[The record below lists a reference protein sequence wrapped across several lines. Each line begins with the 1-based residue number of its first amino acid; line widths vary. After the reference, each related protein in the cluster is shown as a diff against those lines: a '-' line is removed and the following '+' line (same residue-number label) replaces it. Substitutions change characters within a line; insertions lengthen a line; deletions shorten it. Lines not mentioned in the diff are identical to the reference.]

1 MTVISSIKGNAM
13 NRLNSLALALT
24 LSALYVAGSWAA
36 DSAAPASEVTIAQQQ
51 AAAQVDSN
59 RVWLREQEKRSADLH
74 QNTSVPEFLR
84 NQPPRSLAQDDQ
96 SFINQL
102 AAKQRQDATEQPAEG
117 ALYFVSFAIP
127 EEGMRR
133 MLQEARRFGI
143 PATLRGMVNGDMRET
158 VQRVQ
163 KLVEAGGIDGV
174 QIDPQ
179 PYTQYD
185 VTAVPA
191 LVVRCAA
198 GFDVV
203 RGNLL
208 MAQALKK
215 VAKDGD
221 CAATAQALLDKAGV
235 K

>member
-1 MTVISSIKGNAM
+1 MTTYSKAIG
-13 NRLNSLALALT
+13 LLT
-24 LSALYVAGSWAA
+24 VLLTAATVPMIAVGQTAA
-36 DSAAPASEVTIAQQQ
+36 DSVATAQQQ
-51 AAAQVDSN
+51 ATVPVDSN
-59 RVWLREQEKRSADLH
+59 RAWLREQEKRSADLH
-74 QNTSVPEFLR
+74 QNTPVPEFLR

-96 SFINQL
+96 SFIDQL

-179 PYTQYD
+179 PYSQFGI
-185 VTAVPA
+185 TAVPA

-221 CAATAQALLDKAGV
+221 CAASAQALLDKAGV

>member
-1 MTVISSIKGNAM
+1 VNKHNFF
-13 NRLNSLALALT
+13 ALVLT
-24 LSALYVAGSWAA
+24 FSTTCMAGSWAA
-36 DSAAPASEVTIAQQQ
+36 DSVAPAGEVTIVQQQ
-51 AAAQVDSN
+51 AAVQVYSN
-59 RVWLREQEKRSADLH
+59 REWLREQEKRSAELH
-74 QNTSVPEFLR
+74 KNTPVPEFLR

-96 SFINQL
+96 SFIDQL
-102 AAKQRQDATEQPAEG
+102 AAKQHKDAAEQPAEG

-127 EEGMRR
+127 EDGMRR

-163 KLVEAGGIDGV
+163 KLVETGGIDGV

-179 PYTQYD
+179 PYSQFGI
-185 VTAVPA
+185 TAVPA
-191 LVVRCAA
+191 LVVRCAS

-208 MAQALKK
+208 MEQALKK
-215 VAKDGD
+215 VVKDGD
-221 CAATAQALLDKAGV
+221 CAATAQALLDKESG

>member
-1 MTVISSIKGNAM
+1 MTTYSKATW
-13 NRLNSLALALT
+13 LLT
-24 LSALYVAGSWAA
+24 VLLTGAA
-36 DSAAPASEVTIAQQQ
+36 VPMIAFGQTADPVLTAQQQ
-51 AAAQVDSN
+51 AAVQVDSN
-59 RVWLREQEKRSADLH
+59 RAWLREQEKRSSDLH
-74 QNTSVPEFLR
+74 KNTPVPDFLR
-84 NQPPRSLAQDDQ
+84 NQPPRSLSQDDQ
-96 SFINQL
+96 SFIDQL
-102 AAKQRQDATEQPAEG
+102 AAKQRQAADDQPAEG
-117 ALYFVSFAIP
+117 ALYFVSFSIP

-133 MLQEARRFGI
+133 MLQGARRFGI
-143 PATLRGMVNGDMRET
+143 PATLRGMVGGDMRET

-179 PYTQYD
+179 PYSEFG

-208 MAQALKK
+208 MEQALKK

-221 CAATAQALLDKAGV
+221 CAAVAQALLDKESG

>member
-1 MTVISSIKGNAM
+1 MTTYSKAIG
-13 NRLNSLALALT
+13 LLT
-24 LSALYVAGSWAA
+24 VLLTAATVPMIAVGQTAA
-36 DSAAPASEVTIAQQQ
+36 DSVATAQQQ
-51 AAAQVDSN
+51 AIVQVDSN
-59 RVWLREQEKRSADLH
+59 RAWLREQEKRSADLH
-74 QNTSVPEFLR
+74 QNTPVPEFLR

-96 SFINQL
+96 SFIDQL
-102 AAKQRQDATEQPAEG
+102 AAKQRQDAAEQPAEG

-179 PYTQYD
+179 PYTQYG

-221 CAATAQALLDKAGV
+221 CAAAAQALLDKAGV

>member
-1 MTVISSIKGNAM
+1 MTTYSKAIG
-13 NRLNSLALALT
+13 LLT
-24 LSALYVAGSWAA
+24 VLLTAATVPMIAVGQTAAGPVA
-36 DSAAPASEVTIAQQQ
+36 TAQQQ
-51 AAAQVDSN
+51 ATVQVDSN
-59 RVWLREQEKRSADLH
+59 RAWLREQEKRSADLH
-74 QNTSVPEFLR
+74 KNTPVPEFLR

-96 SFINQL
+96 SFIDQL
-102 AAKQRQDATEQPAEG
+102 AAKQRQDAAELPAEG

-143 PATLRGMVNGDMRET
+143 PATLRGMVNGDIRET

-179 PYTQYD
+179 PYTQYG

-221 CAATAQALLDKAGV
+221 CAATAQALLDKESG

>member
-1 MTVISSIKGNAM
+1 MTTYSKTIG
-13 NRLNSLALALT
+13 LLT
-24 LSALYVAGSWAA
+24 VLLTGATAPMIAVGQTAA
-36 DSAAPASEVTIAQQQ
+36 DPVATAQQQ
-51 AAAQVDSN
+51 AAVQVDSN
-59 RVWLREQEKRSADLH
+59 RAWLREQEKRSADLH
-74 QNTSVPEFLR
+74 QNTPVPEFLR

-96 SFINQL
+96 SFIDQL
-102 AAKQRQDATEQPAEG
+102 AAKQRQDAAEQPAEG

-179 PYTQYD
+179 PYSQFGI
-185 VTAVPA
+185 TAVPA

-221 CAATAQALLDKAGV
+221 CAATAQALLDKESG

>member
-1 MTVISSIKGNAM
+1 MTNPVS
-13 NRLNSLALALT
+13 T
-24 LSALYVAGSWAA
+24 
-36 DSAAPASEVTIAQQQ
+36 TQQQ
-51 AAAQVDSN
+51 AAVQVDSN
-59 RVWLREQEKRSADLH
+59 RAWLRDQEKRSSDLH
-74 QNTSVPEFLR
+74 KRTPVPEFLR

-96 SFINQL
+96 SFIDQL
-102 AAKQRQDATEQPAEG
+102 AAKQRQDTENQPTEG
-117 ALYFVSFAIP
+117 ALYFVSFSIP

-179 PYTQYD
+179 LYTQFG

-208 MAQALKK
+208 MEQALKK
-215 VAKDGD
+215 VTKDGD
-221 CAATAQALLDKAGV
+221 CAGVAQALLNKAGI

>member
-1 MTVISSIKGNAM
+1 MTVYRKATGV
-13 NRLNSLALALT
+13 LTVLLAGAT
-24 LSALYVAGSWAA
+24 VPMIAVGQTAA
-36 DSAAPASEVTIAQQQ
+36 DPVATAQQQ
-51 AAAQVDSN
+51 ATVQVDSN
-59 RVWLREQEKRSADLH
+59 RAWLREQEKRSADLH
-74 QNTSVPEFLR
+74 QNTPVPEFLR

-96 SFINQL
+96 L
-102 AAKQRQDATEQPAEG
+102 ATKQRQDAAEQPAEG

-179 PYTQYD
+179 PYTLFG

-191 LVVRCAA
+191 LVVRCAV

-221 CAATAQALLDKAGV
+221 CAAMAQALLDKESG

>member
-1 MTVISSIKGNAM
+1 MTTYSKTIG
-13 NRLNSLALALT
+13 LLT
-24 LSALYVAGSWAA
+24 VLLTGATAPMIAVGQTAA
-36 DSAAPASEVTIAQQQ
+36 DPVATAQQQ
-51 AAAQVDSN
+51 AAVQVDSN
-59 RVWLREQEKRSADLH
+59 RAWLREQEKRSADLH

-96 SFINQL
+96 SFIDQL
-102 AAKQRQDATEQPAEG
+102 AAKQRQDAAELPAEG

-179 PYTQYD
+179 PYTQFGI
-185 VTAVPA
+185 TAVPA

-221 CAATAQALLDKAGV
+221 CAAAAQALLDKAGV

>member
-1 MTVISSIKGNAM
+1 MTTYSKAIG
-13 NRLNSLALALT
+13 LLT
-24 LSALYVAGSWAA
+24 VLLTAATVPMIAVGQTSADPVA
-36 DSAAPASEVTIAQQQ
+36 TAQQQ
-51 AAAQVDSN
+51 ATVQVDSN
-59 RVWLREQEKRSADLH
+59 RAWLREQEKRSADLH
-74 QNTSVPEFLR
+74 QNTPVPEFLR

-96 SFINQL
+96 SFIDQL
-102 AAKQRQDATEQPAEG
+102 AAKQRQDAAEQPAEG

-179 PYTQYD
+179 PYTQYG

>member
-1 MTVISSIKGNAM
+1 MTTYSKATG
-13 NRLNSLALALT
+13 LLT
-24 LSALYVAGSWAA
+24 VLLTAATVPMIAVGKKAA
-36 DSAAPASEVTIAQQQ
+36 DPVATAQQQ
-51 AAAQVDSN
+51 AAVQVDSN
-59 RVWLREQEKRSADLH
+59 RAWLREQEKRSADLH
-74 QNTSVPEFLR
+74 QNTPVPEFLR

-96 SFINQL
+96 SFIDQL
-102 AAKQRQDATEQPAEG
+102 AAKQRQDAAEQPAEG

-179 PYTQYD
+179 PYSQFGI
-185 VTAVPA
+185 TAVPA

-203 RGNLL
+203 SGNLL

-221 CAATAQALLDKAGV
+221 CAATAQALLDKESG

>member
-1 MTVISSIKGNAM
+1 MTTYSKTIG
-13 NRLNSLALALT
+13 LLT
-24 LSALYVAGSWAA
+24 VLLTGATAPMTAVGQTAA
-36 DSAAPASEVTIAQQQ
+36 DPVATAQQQ
-51 AAAQVDSN
+51 AAVQVDSN
-59 RVWLREQEKRSADLH
+59 RAWLREQEKRSADLH
-74 QNTSVPEFLR
+74 QNTPVPEFLR

-96 SFINQL
+96 SFIDQL
-102 AAKQRQDATEQPAEG
+102 AAKQRQDAAEQPAEG

-179 PYTQYD
+179 PYSQFGI
-185 VTAVPA
+185 TAVPA

-221 CAATAQALLDKAGV
+221 CAATAQALLDKESG

>member
-1 MTVISSIKGNAM
+1 MTTYSKAIG
-13 NRLNSLALALT
+13 LLT
-24 LSALYVAGSWAA
+24 VLLTAATVPMIAVGQTAA
-36 DSAAPASEVTIAQQQ
+36 DSVATAQQQ
-51 AAAQVDSN
+51 ATVPVDSN
-59 RVWLREQEKRSADLH
+59 RAWLREQEKRSADLH
-74 QNTSVPEFLR
+74 QNTPVPEFLR

-117 ALYFVSFAIP
+117 ALYFMSFAIP

-179 PYTQYD
+179 PYTQYG

>member
-1 MTVISSIKGNAM
+1 MTTYSKATG
-13 NRLNSLALALT
+13 LLT
-24 LSALYVAGSWAA
+24 VLLTGATVPMSAVGQTAA
-36 DSAAPASEVTIAQQQ
+36 DPVATAQQQ
-51 AAAQVDSN
+51 ATVQVDSN
-59 RVWLREQEKRSADLH
+59 RAWLREQEKRSADLH
-74 QNTSVPEFLR
+74 QNTPVPEFLR

-96 SFINQL
+96 SFIDQL

-179 PYTQYD
+179 PYTQYG

>member
-1 MTVISSIKGNAM
+1 MTTYSKTIG
-13 NRLNSLALALT
+13 LLT
-24 LSALYVAGSWAA
+24 VLLTGATAPMIAVGQTAA
-36 DSAAPASEVTIAQQQ
+36 DPVATAQQQ
-51 AAAQVDSN
+51 AAVQVDSN
-59 RVWLREQEKRSADLH
+59 RAWLREQEKRSADLH
-74 QNTSVPEFLR
+74 KNTPVPEFLR

-96 SFINQL
+96 SFIDQL
-102 AAKQRQDATEQPAEG
+102 AAKQRQDAAEQPAEG

-179 PYTQYD
+179 PYSQFGI
-185 VTAVPA
+185 TAVPA

-221 CAATAQALLDKAGV
+221 CAATAQALLDKESG

>member
-1 MTVISSIKGNAM
+1 MTTYSKATG
-13 NRLNSLALALT
+13 LLT
-24 LSALYVAGSWAA
+24 VLLTGVTVPMIAVGQTAA
-36 DSAAPASEVTIAQQQ
+36 DPVATAQQQ
-51 AAAQVDSN
+51 ATVQVDSN
-59 RVWLREQEKRSADLH
+59 RAWLREQEKRSADLH
-74 QNTSVPEFLR
+74 QNTPVPEFLR

-96 SFINQL
+96 SFIDQL
-102 AAKQRQDATEQPAEG
+102 AAKQRQDAAEQPAEG

-179 PYTQYD
+179 PYSQFGI
-185 VTAVPA
+185 TAVPA

-221 CAATAQALLDKAGV
+221 CAATAQALLDKESG

>member
-1 MTVISSIKGNAM
+1 MTIFSKTIG
-13 NRLNSLALALT
+13 LLT
-24 LSALYVAGSWAA
+24 VLLTGATAPMIAVGQTAA
-36 DSAAPASEVTIAQQQ
+36 DPVATAQQQ
-51 AAAQVDSN
+51 AAVQVDSN
-59 RVWLREQEKRSADLH
+59 RAWLREQEKRSADLH
-74 QNTSVPEFLR
+74 QNTPVPEFLR

-96 SFINQL
+96 SFIDQL
-102 AAKQRQDATEQPAEG
+102 AAKQRQDAAEQPAEG

-179 PYTQYD
+179 PYSQFGI
-185 VTAVPA
+185 TAVPA

-203 RGNLL
+203 SGNLL

-221 CAATAQALLDKAGV
+221 CAATAQALLDKESG

>member
-1 MTVISSIKGNAM
+1 MTTYSKATG
-13 NRLNSLALALT
+13 LLT
-24 LSALYVAGSWAA
+24 VLLTGATAPMIAVGQTAA
-36 DSAAPASEVTIAQQQ
+36 DPVATAQQQ
-51 AAAQVDSN
+51 AAVQVDSN
-59 RVWLREQEKRSADLH
+59 RAWLREQEKRSADLH
-74 QNTSVPEFLR
+74 QNPPVPEFLR

-96 SFINQL
+96 SFIDQL
-102 AAKQRQDATEQPAEG
+102 AAKQRQDAAEQPAEG

-179 PYTQYD
+179 PYSQFGI
-185 VTAVPA
+185 TAVPA

>member
-1 MTVISSIKGNAM
+1 MTTYSKAIG
-13 NRLNSLALALT
+13 LLT
-24 LSALYVAGSWAA
+24 VLLTAATVPMIAVGQTAA
-36 DSAAPASEVTIAQQQ
+36 DSVATAQQQ
-51 AAAQVDSN
+51 ATAQVDSN
-59 RVWLREQEKRSADLH
+59 RAWLRGQEKRSADLH
-74 QNTSVPEFLR
+74 QNTPVPEFLR

-96 SFINQL
+96 SFIDQL
-102 AAKQRQDATEQPAEG
+102 AAKQRQDAAEQPAEG

-179 PYTQYD
+179 PYTQYG

-221 CAATAQALLDKAGV
+221 CAATPQALLDKESG

>member
-1 MTVISSIKGNAM
+1 MTTYSKTTG
-13 NRLNSLALALT
+13 LLT
-24 LSALYVAGSWAA
+24 VLLTGATAPMIAVGQTAA
-36 DSAAPASEVTIAQQQ
+36 DPVATAQQQ
-51 AAAQVDSN
+51 AAVQVDSN
-59 RVWLREQEKRSADLH
+59 RAWLREQEKRSADLH
-74 QNTSVPEFLR
+74 QNTPVPEFLR

-96 SFINQL
+96 SFIDQL
-102 AAKQRQDATEQPAEG
+102 AAKQRQDAAEQPAEG

-179 PYTQYD
+179 PYTQYGI
-185 VTAVPA
+185 TAVPA

-221 CAATAQALLDKAGV
+221 CAATAQALLDKESG

>member
-1 MTVISSIKGNAM
+1 MTTYSKAIG
-13 NRLNSLALALT
+13 LLT
-24 LSALYVAGSWAA
+24 VLLTAATVPMIAVGQTAA
-36 DSAAPASEVTIAQQQ
+36 DSVATAQQQ
-51 AAAQVDSN
+51 ATVQVDSN
-59 RVWLREQEKRSADLH
+59 RAWLREQEKRSADLH
-74 QNTSVPEFLR
+74 QNTPVPEFLR
-84 NQPPRSLAQDDQ
+84 NQPPHSLAQDDQ
-96 SFINQL
+96 SFIDQL
-102 AAKQRQDATEQPAEG
+102 AAKQRQDAAEQPAEG

-143 PATLRGMVNGDMRET
+143 PATLRSMVNGDMRET
-158 VQRVQ
+158 VQRVK

-179 PYTQYD
+179 PYTQYG

-221 CAATAQALLDKAGV
+221 CAATAQALLDKESG

>member
-1 MTVISSIKGNAM
+1 MTIFSKATG
-13 NRLNSLALALT
+13 LLAVLLT
-24 LSALYVAGSWAA
+24 GATVPMIAVGQMAA
-36 DSAAPASEVTIAQQQ
+36 DPVATAQQQ
-51 AAAQVDSN
+51 ATVQVDSN
-59 RVWLREQEKRSADLH
+59 RAWLREQEKRSADLH
-74 QNTSVPEFLR
+74 QNTPVPEFLR
-84 NQPPRSLAQDDQ
+84 NQPQRSLAQDDQ
-96 SFINQL
+96 SFIDQL
-102 AAKQRQDATEQPAEG
+102 AAKQRQDAAEQPAEG

-179 PYTQYD
+179 PYSQFGI
-185 VTAVPA
+185 TAVPA

-208 MAQALKK
+208 MTQALKK

-221 CAATAQALLDKAGV
+221 CAATAQALLDKESG

>member
-1 MTVISSIKGNAM
+1 M
-13 NRLNSLALALT
+13 
-24 LSALYVAGSWAA
+24 
-36 DSAAPASEVTIAQQQ
+36 
-51 AAAQVDSN
+51 DSN
-59 RVWLREQEKRSADLH
+59 RAWLREQEKRSADLH
-74 QNTSVPEFLR
+74 QNTPVPEFLR
-84 NQPPRSLAQDDQ
+84 NQPPRSLSQDDQ
-96 SFINQL
+96 SFIDQL

-158 VQRVQ
+158 VLRVQ

-215 VAKDGD
+215 VAKEGD

>member
-1 MTVISSIKGNAM
+1 MTTYSKTIG
-13 NRLNSLALALT
+13 LLT
-24 LSALYVAGSWAA
+24 VLLTGATAPMIAVGQTTA
-36 DSAAPASEVTIAQQQ
+36 DSVATAQQQ
-51 AAAQVDSN
+51 AAVQVDSN
-59 RVWLREQEKRSADLH
+59 RAWLREQEKRSADLH
-74 QNTSVPEFLR
+74 QNTPVPEFLR
-84 NQPPRSLAQDDQ
+84 NQPPRSLPQDDQ
-96 SFINQL
+96 SFIDQL
-102 AAKQRQDATEQPAEG
+102 AAKQRQDAAEQPAEG

-127 EEGMRR
+127 EEGVRR

-179 PYTQYD
+179 PYTQYG

-208 MAQALKK
+208 MTQALKK